1 MKFINYRHH
10 FAYLAIATV
19 VLALAL
25 RVGRPTAMDPSIFI
39 ALDGLLYSAALV
51 LALSEP
57 ASFLKRLTF
66 ILLSATLSGAMPF
79 FGIILAQIVGFGGL
93 FMAIALASAAGAT
106 AYWLLVRAF
115 WVRGLSGLSLV
126 SSAAICV
133 SASLLSFLAAS
144 AVTGFGK
151 SQSWVADTM
160 PTVGWW
166 LAFSLSLYLAESDTA
181 PIYESPHS

>member
-1 MKFINYRHH
+1 MTFISYRHH
-10 FAYLAIATV
+10 FAYLAVATV
-19 VLALAL
+19 VLGLAL

-39 ALDGLLYSAALV
+39 ALDGLLYAAALV
-51 LALSEP
+51 LALNKP
-57 ASFLKRLTF
+57 APFFKRLAF
-66 ILLSATLSGAMPF
+66 ILISAALSGAMPF
-79 FGIILAQIVGFGGL
+79 FGIYLAGFVGFGGL

-115 WVRGLSGLSLV
+115 WVRGLRGLSLV
-126 SSAAICV
+126 QSAAICV
-133 SASLLSFLAAS
+133 SASLMSLLAAS

-151 SQSWVADTM
+151 SPSWVADTF

-181 PIYESPHS
+181 PIYRTR